1 MKIHFFDSP
10 VEKFIDSLE
19 RSTRAKIFRAID
31 LLEMFGNKLGLPQ
44 SKKVDSRL
52 FELRA
57 RGKQEIRIFYT
68 FHKDSAVL
76 LHGFIKK
83 SQHIPN
89 RELATARQ
97 KLSLL
102 D

>member
-1 MKIHFFDSP
+1 MNIKFFDSP

-19 RSTRAKIFRAID
+19 RPTRAKIFRAID
-31 LLEMFGNKLGLPQ
+31 LLDMFGNKLGLPH
-44 SKKVDSRL
+44 SKKVDSHL

-83 SQHIPN
+83 SQRIPKK
-89 RELATARQ
+89 EIDMAIQ
-97 KLSLL
+97 KLKLL